1 MRNVV
6 AQFIGREEPDKS
18 GNYRRKNPKHEI
30 LKENQKAKVKMQN
43 GKATVK
49 NFAFESVILIFY
61 LCFLIFVW
69 ICLGFRY
76 SNLEFRCQQ
85 LYLVLIGI
93 LTKRAWLI

>member
-43 GKATVK
+43 DKATVNKRLKCK
-49 NFAFESVILIFY
+49 NTEQ
-61 LCFLIFVW
+61 
-69 ICLGFRY
+69 R
-76 SNLEFRCQQ
+76 
-85 LYLVLIGI
+85 
-93 LTKRAWLI
+93 